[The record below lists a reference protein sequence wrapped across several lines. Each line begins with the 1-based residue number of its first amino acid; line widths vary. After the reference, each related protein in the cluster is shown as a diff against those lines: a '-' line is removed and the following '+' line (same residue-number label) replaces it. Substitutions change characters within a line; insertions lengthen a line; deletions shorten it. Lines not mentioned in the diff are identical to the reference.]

1 MPLLV
6 THAKAGGH
14 PTSIADESKTCEA
27 AKSSQCLWDWRQ
39 TPHCSWSRM
48 YKAGPAS
55 WSDECCSGEWQCPA
69 SFAAEE
75 SICCRAGSTAQVGWS
90 TGLDRLSADLRHL
103 VICLAVVCNRSPSEE
118 QDNDKIPALHPKNF
132 LHLSSSLFL
141 CFAARQSHVNS
152 APFLW

>member
-1 MPLLV
+1 MPRQEVIPPASLMSQKPVRQQSPASACRTGDRLP
-6 THAKAGGH
+6 TAAGQGCTR
-14 PTSIADESKTCEA
+14 P
-27 AKSSQCLWDWRQ
+27 
-39 TPHCSWSRM
+39 
-48 YKAGPAS
+48 GPAS

-75 SICCRAGSTAQVGWS
+75 SICCRAGSTAQVGWRVQSS
-90 TGLDRLSADLRHL
+90 TGLDRLPADLRHL
-103 VICLAVVCNRSPSEE
+103 VICLAVVCNRRPSEE